1 MDVGRAESLQKKP
14 QSMYFQLNWDKIIS
28 THSLSHQLIHRV
40 PAEKQMLEES
50 GHQSPSDQDFGD
62 ASVVGR
68 PPQHRRI
75 QKTGGCHEGL
85 WEGQTALWEYERR
98 ECLPPGFWG
107 EELGWGKSQGRVL
120 RGGGHS
126 RWVCTSGNWGEGR
139 APGRRQQPEP
149 GHRDDKLGVAMG
161 NRQSAWHHAK
171 PRSGGGHAAACSSP
185 PWGWGPEGATRV
197 CSVKISQSGRVLSSS
212 TGKCQ
217 TPKPKNIPAAAS
229 TRPPVLR
236 SCELTGCGLM

>member
-1 MDVGRAESLQKKP
+1 MPVWWGGHLSTEGSRRQVGVMRASGRGRQHYGNMKGGSVCLQVFGVRSLAGA
-14 QSMYFQLNWDKIIS
+14 
-28 THSLSHQLIHRV
+28 RV
-40 PAEKQMLEES
+40 KE
-50 GHQSPSDQDFGD
+50 
-62 ASVVGR
+62 
-68 PPQHRRI
+68 
-75 QKTGGCHEGL
+75 GCSEG
-85 WEGQTALWEYERR
+85 
-98 ECLPPGFWG
+98 
-107 EELGWGKSQGRVL
+107 V
-120 RGGGHS
+120 GHS